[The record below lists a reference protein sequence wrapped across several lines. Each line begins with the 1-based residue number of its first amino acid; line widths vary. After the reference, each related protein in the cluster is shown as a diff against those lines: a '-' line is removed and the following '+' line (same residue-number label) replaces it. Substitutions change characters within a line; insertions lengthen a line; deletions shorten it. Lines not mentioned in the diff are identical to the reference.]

1 MSGRRERALQQAAR
15 ASTQRNAGSRSA
27 ASRRS
32 TRDRRQRSWLS
43 WKNGLITLGVVAV
56 AAVILILPRLAGTSA
71 TSAPLPSEANL
82 AAQLGVS
89 EGTGLPVGSAVPTF
103 SGKDVVSGKT
113 ITSASIY
120 DHKTLLFFSEGVM
133 CQACLQQI
141 QGLQQVGSALEQRGI
156 QLISITPD
164 SSSSLTMAAQDYGI
178 TTPLIPDPNRTI
190 SSAFNTLGLGMHAN
204 TPGHAFALVYQG
216 KVLWYRDYY
225 QPPYN
230 TMNVAPQT
238 LLAAIPND

>member
-1 MSGRRERALQQAAR
+1 MSGRRERALRQAAR
-15 ASTQRNAGSRSA
+15 TSTQRNAGGRSA

-43 WKNGLITLGVVAV
+43 WNSGLITLGVVAV
-56 AAVILILPRLAGTSA
+56 LAVILILPRLAGTSS
-71 TSAPLPSEANL
+71 TPVPSEAKL
-82 AAQLGVS
+82 AAQMGVS

-103 SGKDVVSGKT
+103 SGQDVVSGKT
-113 ITSASIY
+113 VTSASVY

-178 TTPLIPDPNRTI
+178 TTPLIPDRNRTI

-204 TPGHAFALVYQG
+204 TPGHAFVLVYQG

-238 LLAAIPND
+238 LLAAIPNS

>member
-1 MSGRRERALQQAAR
+1 MSGRRERALRQAAR
-15 ASTQRNAGSRSA
+15 TSTQRNAGGRSA

-43 WKNGLITLGVVAV
+43 WNSGLITLGVVAV
-56 AAVILILPRLAGTSA
+56 LAVILILPRLAGTSS
-71 TSAPLPSEANL
+71 TPVPSEAKL
-82 AAQLGVS
+82 AAQMGVS

-103 SGKDVVSGKT
+103 SGQDVVSGKT
-113 ITSASIY
+113 VTSASVY

-156 QLISITPD
+156 QLVSITPD
-164 SSSSLTMAAQDYGI
+164 SSSSLTTAAQDYGI
-178 TTPLIPDPNRTI
+178 TAPLIPDPSRTI

-204 TPGHAFALVYQG
+204 TPGHAFVLVYQG

-225 QPPYN
+225 QPPYS